1 MDYGNGYT
9 DGAGFAALFVL
20 IYGIII
26 GISVL
31 FVIAVY
37 VVTAFAFMSLYR
49 KVGIKPWIAWV
60 PFYNYWVWLEL
71 GGQPGWIALLSIVP
85 YGNIVTLVFLG
96 IGSHR
101 TGVAFRKGGGYV
113 ALAVLLPFVWAFLL
127 GSRNEVYDPSLITAA
142 GYPPPRAGYGSVVP
156 NYANVD
162 YLPPTAPPTAP
173 AA

>member
-1 MDYGNGYT
+1 MDYGYD
-9 DGAGFAALFVL
+9 DGSQYAGLTFLIFGLVWGFAFLFAAA
-20 IYGIII
+20 I
-26 GISVL
+26 
-31 FVIAVY
+31 Y

-71 GGQPGWIALLSIVP
+71 GGQPGWISLLTIVP
-85 YGNIVTLVFLG
+85 YGSIVTLVFLG

-101 TGVAFRKGGGYV
+101 TGIAFRKEGGYV
-113 ALAVLLPFVWAFLL
+113 ALAVLFPFIWAFIL
-127 GSRNEVYDPSLITAA
+127 GSKDQVYDPALITAA

-156 NYANVD
+156 NYANID
-162 YLPPTAPPTAP
+162 YVPPAAPP